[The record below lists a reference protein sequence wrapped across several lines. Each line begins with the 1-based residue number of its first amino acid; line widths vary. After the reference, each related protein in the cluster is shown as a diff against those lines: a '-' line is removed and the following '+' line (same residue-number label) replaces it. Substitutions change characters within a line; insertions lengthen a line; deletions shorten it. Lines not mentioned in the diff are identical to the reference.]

1 MDKQYSD
8 LGFKI
13 LESFQEIFDNS
24 VIESS
29 KEDGV
34 YSVLRFA
41 SNLTIKFR
49 DWTEKPYYLILFK
62 GEKYLYEIDL
72 SRVVFE
78 NGNYDWYLNKP
89 TNLVNQN
96 SSLPL
101 DDEHLQ
107 AALASVGL
115 IGSRNLEFISGVR

>member
-1 MDKQYSD
+1 ASD
-8 LGFKI
+8 
-13 LESFQEIFDNS
+13 
-24 VIESS
+24 
-29 KEDGV
+29 
-34 YSVLRFA
+34 
-41 SNLTIKFR
+41 LTIKFR